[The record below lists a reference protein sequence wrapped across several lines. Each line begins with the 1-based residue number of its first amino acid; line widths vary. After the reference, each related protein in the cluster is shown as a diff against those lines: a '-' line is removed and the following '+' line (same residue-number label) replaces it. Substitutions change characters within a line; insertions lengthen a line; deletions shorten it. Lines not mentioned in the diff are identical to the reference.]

1 MTPLTP
7 LKGRPPELHLQ
18 PSLRLGPLPR
28 TTLTAK
34 AALQCIRTHTFQH
47 ALGQAWG
54 IDADRQLEGVTCRKH
69 RAVMSVPASGTRCL
83 QTPQEHP
90 YPLPSAP
97 CWGTLGCPLDISELQ
112 PLTAHKDPRAPL
124 CPPFSL
130 AFDKGA
136 SVILQM
142 FRPRW
147 MILATTRFTIVFYSS
162 QGAWRPHVPD
172 GETELLKSLLKT
184 TRLRIRDRLRCG

>member
-1 MTPLTP
+1 MHSSMHWV
-7 LKGRPPELHLQ
+7 RPGALMRTGNRKASPAESTGLSCRCQ
-18 PSLRLGPLPR
+18 P
-28 TTLTAK
+28 
-34 AALQCIRTHTFQH
+34 
-47 ALGQAWG
+47 LGQGA
-54 IDADRQLEGVTCRKH
+54 CRH
-69 RAVMSVPASGTRCL
+69 RRSIP
-83 QTPQEHP
+83 TPCP
-90 YPLPSAP
+90 AP
-97 CWGTLGCPLDISELQ
+97 CWGTLGCPLDLSELQ

-147 MILATTRFTIVFYSS
+147 MILAMTRFTIVFYSS
-162 QGAWRPHVPD
+162 QGAWCPHVPD
-172 GETELLKSLLKT
+172 GETESLQSLLKT